1 MADMKYI
8 MLYLDSLPTLHEMQ
22 FDEVGRLVIALM
34 EYAAT
39 GETSVQLGGER
50 YAFSLLR
57 AQLDRDAESYARKL
71 ESCRENGK
79 KGGRPRKNPENPAVF
94 SETQGNPENPA
105 VFLETQKRQY
115 KEKDKDKEEEEEDNI
130 FSAASA
136 SRPDFN
142 TVEVYAANNLQT
154 LSPGNMEELAVF
166 KDDLS
171 EELIRHAIDEACAAG
186 KRSWGYTRSILYRY
200 ISDGVKTIGEARQQ
214 SQPKRTTGNGP
225 NWAEP

>member
-1 MADMKYI
+1 MKYI
-8 MLYLDSLPTLHEMQ
+8 MLYLDSLQTFHEMQ

-39 GETSVQLGGER
+39 GETSVHLGGER

-105 VFLETQKRQY
+105 VFSETQKRQEEENE
-115 KEKDKDKEEEEEDNI
+115 KEKEEDENI
-130 FSAASA
+130 YANSAASA

-142 TVEVYAANNLQT
+142 TIEAYASSNLTT
-154 LSPGNMEELAVF
+154 LSPGNMEELATF
-166 KDDLS
+166 KNELP
-171 EELIRHAIDEACAAG
+171 EELIRHAVDEANAAG

-214 SQPKRTTGNGP
+214 SQPKRTTGNAP
-225 NWAEP
+225 NWG

>member
-94 SETQGNPENPA
+94 SETQ
-105 VFLETQKRQY
+105 KRQY
-115 KEKDKDKEEEEEDNI
+115 KEKEKDKDKEEEEEEEEEDNI

-214 SQPKRTTGNGP
+214 SQPKRTTGNAP
-225 NWAEP
+225 NWG